1 MTTQQVGDLQVAQD
15 TTFEKREWMFQ
26 RVGRVFM
33 LLIVLGALLGF
44 FGAGPLS
51 LTEVR
56 DQTGNLTLAYERY
69 GRRGAT
75 TELVVDVAPAAIANG
90 KAEVWLSS
98 HYLGEM
104 QVESITPTPDQ
115 VMIQDDGY
123 VYTFL
128 VDRPED
134 PVTATFTFTIDA
146 MGPVTGH
153 AGLAGAEPLELDHFF
168 TP

>member
-1 MTTQQVGDLQVAQD
+1 MTELVGDLQVEQD
-15 TTFEKREWMFQ
+15 TTFEKREWNFQ
-26 RVGRVFM
+26 RVGRVLM
-33 LLIVLGALLGF
+33 SLIVVAALLGF

-56 DQTGNLTLAYERY
+56 DDTGNLSLAYEHF
-69 GRRGAT
+69 GRRGST

-104 QVESITPTPDQ
+104 QVESVTPAPDQ
-115 VMIQDDGY
+115 VTIQDDGY

-128 VDRPED
+128 VDQPED
-134 PVTATFTFTIDA
+134 AVTATFTFTIDA
-146 MGPVTGH
+146 MGTVTGH
-153 AGLAGAEPLELDHFF
+153 AGLAGAEPIELDHFF